1 MSKKLQKQANRLRRK
16 AQTRVLA
23 IGRVVKEYRD
33 VTTISGDSDR
43 SLQTAKLREIESAV
57 RRYNEVY
64 KKLKKIN
71 KKSSQQTG

>member
-23 IGRVVKEYRD
+23 IGRIVKEYRD
-33 VTTISGDSDR
+33 ATTISGGSDP

-57 RRYNEVY
+57 GRYNEVY